1 MKMHKVVFTAIVG
14 GCASV
19 LHAHNIQAGEPAN
32 PSVLNVQRTM
42 KMLEESTAE
51 NPVTVRVLFYGQSI
65 TAQGWTKILMANLT
79 NRYPTVN
86 FVCENRAIGGYESS
100 LLIRTAESDL
110 YPFYPDILFFHVYGP
125 FDKYEEIVRRVRE
138 RTTAEIVLWTS
149 HLKRKENPV
158 EMLRSRDGRSV
169 RILEIAEKYG
179 CLAVDL
185 NRKWSEMMIGYGYTM
200 DDLLVDGIHMKGKG
214 PAWPAYAAF
223 VGGELVRM
231 PGTDG
236 NPKFSG
242 TVTKINLDDSSV
254 KRGKDGAITLS
265 FTGNRVVAVSDGTGS
280 EGATAK
286 LLLDGRPV
294 DSYPEMYANTRPS
307 SLVNWMPMIKLVT
320 RKAGAM
326 PVAEDWTLT
335 YIEGTQPDGRN
346 IHYRLEGSV
355 TGFDGEGWNTKTFV
369 SNSGRVV
376 IEPDDF
382 HVWQY
387 EYAKD
392 KKYYIGKGVDKA
404 KVGDKV
410 EWRTV
415 KMFADPYE
423 ASIAGTQTVL
433 VQNCAN
439 GSHTLTIIPQG
450 GAIGIGA
457 FIVNAPTRRPAAD
470 APPYSESRPSA
481 GRRYTTGCGEYRK
494 Q

>member
-1 MKMHKVVFTAIVG
+1 
-14 GCASV
+14 
-19 LHAHNIQAGEPAN
+19 
-32 PSVLNVQRTM
+32 
-42 KMLEESTAE
+42 
-51 NPVTVRVLFYGQSI
+51 
-65 TAQGWTKILMANLT
+65 
-79 NRYPTVN
+79 
-86 FVCENRAIGGYESS
+86 
-100 LLIRTAESDL
+100 
-110 YPFYPDILFFHVYGP
+110 
-125 FDKYEEIVRRVRE
+125 
-138 RTTAEIVLWTS
+138 
-149 HLKRKENPV
+149 
-158 EMLRSRDGRSV
+158 
-169 RILEIAEKYG
+169 
-179 CLAVDL
+179 
-185 NRKWSEMMIGYGYTM
+185 
-200 DDLLVDGIHMKGKG
+200 
-214 PAWPAYAAF
+214 
-223 VGGELVRM
+223 M

>member
-185 NRKWSEMMIGYGYTM
+185 NRKVPHGLRTPH
-200 DDLLVDGIHMKGKG
+200 L
-214 PAWPAYAAF
+214 
-223 VGGELVRM
+223 
-231 PGTDG
+231 
-236 NPKFSG
+236 
-242 TVTKINLDDSSV
+242 
-254 KRGKDGAITLS
+254 
-265 FTGNRVVAVSDGTGS
+265 S
-280 EGATAK
+280 EGSWSGCQGRTAI
-286 LLLDGRPV
+286 R
-294 DSYPEMYANTRPS
+294 S
-307 SLVNWMPMIKLVT
+307 SLE
-320 RKAGAM
+320 R
-326 PVAEDWTLT
+326 
-335 YIEGTQPDGRN
+335 
-346 IHYRLEGSV
+346 
-355 TGFDGEGWNTKTFV
+355 
-369 SNSGRVV
+369 
-376 IEPDDF
+376 
-382 HVWQY
+382 
-387 EYAKD
+387 
-392 KKYYIGKGVDKA
+392 
-404 KVGDKV
+404 
-410 EWRTV
+410 
-415 KMFADPYE
+415 
-423 ASIAGTQTVL
+423 
-433 VQNCAN
+433 
-439 GSHTLTIIPQG
+439 
-450 GAIGIGA
+450 
-457 FIVNAPTRRPAAD
+457 
-470 APPYSESRPSA
+470 
-481 GRRYTTGCGEYRK
+481 
-494 Q
+494 